1 MRAVILA
8 GGLGMRLRPYT
19 TILPKPLVPVGDRPI
34 LEHII
39 RRLAACGVNSVDVC
53 VGHLGELIQLYFSQ
67 QDKLPTEL
75 QLRWHWED
83 EPLGTAGA
91 LGTVPGLDETFIAM
105 NGDVLT
111 TLDYREL
118 IQYHREHDAV
128 LTVATQAKRVDID
141 LGVIEN
147 EGGLI
152 TDYREKPSLH
162 YQVSMGIYVYE
173 PRVLDYLPGGTCQF
187 PDLVLKLLGAGERV
201 AAFPSDAEWYD
212 IGTTHEYERA
222 LEALELR
229 PSAFSLEGPV
239 QPLEAEIDSALRLHR
254 RH

>member
-1 MRAVILA
+1 
-8 GGLGMRLRPYT
+8 
-19 TILPKPLVPVGDRPI
+19 
-34 LEHII
+34 
-39 RRLAACGVNSVDVC
+39 
-53 VGHLGELIQLYFSQ
+53 
-67 QDKLPTEL
+67 
-75 QLRWHWED
+75 
-83 EPLGTAGA
+83 
-91 LGTVPGLDETFIAM
+91 
-105 NGDVLT
+105 VLT

-147 EGGLI
+147 DGGLI
-152 TDYREKPSLH
+152 TDYREKPSLD

-173 PRVLDYLPGGTCQF
+173 PRVLDYLPEGTCQF
-187 PDLVLKLLGAGERV
+187 PDLVLKLLAAEERV

-229 PSAFSLEGPV
+229 PSAFSLEGPI
-239 QPLEAEIDSALRLHR
+239 QPLETEIDSALRLHR
-254 RH
+254 HR